1 MINDIVDNS
10 ILELRRGVV
19 VMAAL
24 TILRKEG
31 YGYSVLRQL
40 AENGLEVDQGTLY
53 PLLRRLDSQGLLQS
67 AWRIEAGRPRRYY
80 QTSSAGQEI
89 LQKLNEEWKQITRA
103 VENITLFKPE

>member
-40 AENGLEVDQGTLY
+40 AENGLKKYRPGHLISPSKKVEMT
-53 PLLRRLDSQGLLQS
+53 GLLQS
-67 AWRIEAGRPRRYY
+67 AWQIKPPPK
-80 QTSSAGQEI
+80 TI
-89 LQKLNEEWKQITRA
+89 LSNQFRGTRNTA
-103 VENITLFKPE
+103 KTQ